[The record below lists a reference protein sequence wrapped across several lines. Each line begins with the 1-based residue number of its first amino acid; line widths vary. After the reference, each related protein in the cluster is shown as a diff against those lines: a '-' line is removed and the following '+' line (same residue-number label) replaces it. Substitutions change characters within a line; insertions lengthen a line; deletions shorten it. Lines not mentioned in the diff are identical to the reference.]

1 MQRNKRKY
9 TWVMPVC
16 MVMYGVFFGA
26 AVAWFMDDWGLYE
39 ADTGT
44 MILCIIHFV
53 IAIVGTYI
61 VQTMIHEVGHMICG
75 LLSGYHVCSFRIFSF
90 AWVKKEKICFQRMSV
105 AGTSGQ
111 CLMVPPELIDGKMP
125 FVLYNL
131 GGVIANLLTAVL
143 LGIYYWYFVYDFD
156 EAVIVCSMVITGM
169 FLVLQNGIPFPMQM
183 IDNDA
188 CNTVSLL
195 RNPEAVCSFWV
206 QLKVNEWSIK
216 GVRLKDMPAE
226 WFAVPCDETATDI
239 MTTTVGV
246 LACNRLMDEKRFE
259 EAEQWMQHMLT
270 SDCEMTGLQRGLV
283 LCNCIYL
290 EAIAANRQERLH
302 ALLTAQQ
309 KQFMRKASTNLSVMR
324 TEYALACRENKQKA
338 DAIQTRFEAYA
349 KKCLYLADVQS
360 ERELIEIAE
369 QKAIG
374 KEPEL

>member
-16 MVMYGVFFGA
+16 MVMYGVFLGA

-156 EAVIVCSMVITGM
+156 EAVIICGMVITGM
-169 FLVLQNGIPFPMQM
+169 FLVLQNGIPFRPW
-183 IDNDA
+183 
-188 CNTVSLL
+188 CC
-195 RNPEAVCSFWV
+195 RG
-206 QLKVNEWSIK
+206 WSRA
-216 GVRLKDMPAE
+216 GR
-226 WFAVPCDETATDI
+226 
-239 MTTTVGV
+239 
-246 LACNRLMDEKRFE
+246 R
-259 EAEQWMQHMLT
+259 
-270 SDCEMTGLQRGLV
+270 SRG
-283 LCNCIYL
+283 
-290 EAIAANRQERLH
+290 
-302 ALLTAQQ
+302 
-309 KQFMRKASTNLSVMR
+309 
-324 TEYALACRENKQKA
+324 
-338 DAIQTRFEAYA
+338 
-349 KKCLYLADVQS
+349 
-360 ERELIEIAE
+360 
-369 QKAIG
+369 
-374 KEPEL
+374 

>member
-1 MQRNKRKY
+1 MQQNKKKY
-9 TWVMPVC
+9 TWVMPAC
-16 MVMYGVFFGA
+16 MVIYGVFLGA
-26 AVAWFMDDWGLYE
+26 AIAWFMDDWGLYE

-44 MILCIIHFV
+44 MVLCIIHFM
-53 IAIVGTYI
+53 IAIVGAYI

-90 AWVKKEKICFQRMSV
+90 VWVKKEKICFQRMSV

-111 CLMVPPELIDGKMP
+111 CLMAPPELIDGKMP

-143 LGIYYWYFVYDFD
+143 LGTYYWYFVYDFD
-156 EAVIVCSMVITGM
+156 EAVIICSMVITGM

-183 IDNDA
+183 VNNDA
-188 CNTVSLL
+188 CNTVLLL
-195 RNPEAVCSFWV
+195 RNPEAVRSFWV
-206 QLKVNEWSIK
+206 QLKVNEWSVK

-226 WFAVPCDETATDI
+226 WFAVPCDETATDS

-246 LACNRLMDEKRFE
+246 LTCNRLMDEKRFE
-259 EAEQWMQHMLT
+259 EAEQWIRHLLT
-270 SDCEMTGLQRGLV
+270 SDSEMTGLQRGLL

-290 EAIAANRQERLH
+290 EAIAADRQERLH

-324 TEYALACRENKQKA
+324 TEYALACRENRQKA
-338 DAIQTRFEAYA
+338 DAIQARFEAYA

-369 QKAIG
+369 QKVIG
-374 KEPEL
+374 KESEL

>member
-1 MQRNKRKY
+1 
-9 TWVMPVC
+9 
-16 MVMYGVFFGA
+16 
-26 AVAWFMDDWGLYE
+26 
-39 ADTGT
+39 
-44 MILCIIHFV
+44 
-53 IAIVGTYI
+53 
-61 VQTMIHEVGHMICG
+61 
-75 LLSGYHVCSFRIFSF
+75 
-90 AWVKKEKICFQRMSV
+90 
-105 AGTSGQ
+105 
-111 CLMVPPELIDGKMP
+111 
-125 FVLYNL
+125 
-131 GGVIANLLTAVL
+131 
-143 LGIYYWYFVYDFD
+143 
-156 EAVIVCSMVITGM
+156 
-169 FLVLQNGIPFPMQM
+169 M

-195 RNPEAVCSFWV
+195 RNSEAVRSFWV

-226 WFAVPCDETATDI
+226 WFAVPCDETATDS

-270 SDCEMTGLQRGLV
+270 SDYEMTGLQRGLL
-283 LCNCIYL
+283 LCNCMYL

-309 KQFMRKASTNLSVMR
+309 KRFMRKASTNLSVMR

-338 DAIQTRFEAYA
+338 DAIQARFEAYA